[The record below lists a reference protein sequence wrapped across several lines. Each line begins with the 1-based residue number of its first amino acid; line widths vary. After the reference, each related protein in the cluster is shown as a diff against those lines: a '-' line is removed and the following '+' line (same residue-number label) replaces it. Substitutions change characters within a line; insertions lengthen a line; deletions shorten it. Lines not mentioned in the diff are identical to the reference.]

1 MTTDTKI
8 IRNEAPLQIPPQLAA
23 WIGLN
28 EAIFIQQLYYWL
40 SNDKV
45 KGHVVEG
52 VKWIRN
58 TLPEWQENFPFWD
71 EGTIKRTIANLEE
84 DELILSC
91 SFKGRSKWYTI
102 DFNKVETISGPVPR
116 LLGKANKRRE
126 AREKRPKKEE
136 VSVQNV
142 PIPEHQNGANSGA
155 ISTNSSDSISTK
167 CTDVSVQNVPLQRIL
182 SETNKTPNGVG
193 DKKPPSD
200 QRKRDGPRWE
210 LMNEFISLTGISLP
224 TDKPSEKYWWS
235 QIGIIYGVVKQD
247 AKTGKNLMREAFN
260 RLGRENVYDPG
271 SLVKTIR
278 QAMAAKTSKP
288 KVSLK

>member
-1 MTTDTKI
+1 MPSDTKI
-8 IRNEAPLQIPPQLAA
+8 IRNENPLQIPPQLAA

-28 EAIFIQQLYYWL
+28 EAVFIQQLYYWL
-40 SNDKV
+40 SNEKV

-84 DELILSC
+84 DNLILSC

-102 DFNKVETISGPVPR
+102 NFEKVEAISGPVPR
-116 LLGKANKRRE
+116 LLGKANKRKE
-126 AREKRPKKEE
+126 AREKRPKKEQ

-142 PIPEHQNGANSGA
+142 PIPNGEKEAILGG

-167 CTDVSVQNVPLQRIL
+167 CTDVSVQNVLLQRLL
-182 SETNKTPNGVG
+182 SETNITPNGVG
-193 DKKPPSD
+193 EKSPGEPK
-200 QRKRDGPRWE
+200 KRDGPRWE
-210 LMNEFISLTGISLP
+210 LMNEFISLTGISIP

-235 QIGIIYGVVKQD
+235 QIGIIFGIVKQD
-247 AKTGKNLMREAFN
+247 VKTGKALMGEAFN

-278 QAMAAKTSKP
+278 QAMAMKTTKP
-288 KVSLK
+288 RIELR